1 MAQHTNAFPELQ
13 RDLRFI
19 PLGVDNPQVLTPTQ
33 ISRYNDRGHLFPID
47 IFSPAE
53 IAEIRAYIDDL
64 LPKAMA
70 AGWSNYDVV
79 NWHKTCRGIWD
90 IVTEPRIIDV
100 VADLLGDTVVLRHS
114 HLFAKL
120 PGDPKRVSWHQDAS
134 YWPLTPSRVVSAWLA
149 IDDVDIDNSA
159 MQVIPRSHH
168 HAQLRFR
175 DSTATE
181 NNVLAQTVD
190 NATDYGDA
198 PVALEMRAGQISLHS
213 DWILHSSEPN
223 RSDRRRCGLAMRY
236 LSADV
241 RAYDGWNANSTW
253 CRGTDPTAHWAN
265 HPRPDGEA
273 IPAPESAA
281 AADPVRE
288 ASLSPYRQQ

>member
-1 MAQHTNAFPELQ
+1 
-13 RDLRFI
+13 
-19 PLGVDNPQVLTPTQ
+19 
-33 ISRYNDRGHLFPID
+33 
-47 IFSPAE
+47 
-53 IAEIRAYIDDL
+53 
-64 LPKAMA
+64 MA

-100 VADLLGDTVVLRHS
+100 MADLLGDTVVLRHS

-149 IDDVDIDNSA
+149 IDDTDVTNSA
-159 MQVIPRSHH
+159 MQVIPGSHH
-168 HAQLRFR
+168 HAQVTFR

-181 NNVLAQTVD
+181 HNVLVQTVD
-190 NATDYGDA
+190 NPADYGDP

-213 DWILHSSEPN
+213 DWILHGSEPN
-223 RSDRRRCGLAMRY
+223 RSNRRRSGLAMRY

-241 RAYDGWNANSTW
+241 RAYNGWNGTPSGAAAPTPVATGPSTPAPTANSSPPPKTPPQP
-253 CRGTDPTAHWAN
+253 TPSEKHPSAPTARSSESGPGKSRPPQRHR
-265 HPRPDGEA
+265 PRA
-273 IPAPESAA
+273 LSHTWSTS
-281 AADPVRE
+281 VRVR
-288 ASLSPYRQQ
+288 LSRGRE

>member
-1 MAQHTNAFPELQ
+1 MAQHTNAFPELH

-19 PLGVDNPQVLTPTQ
+19 PLGVDDPQVLSPAQ
-33 ISRYNDRGHLFPID
+33 VRRYNEAGHLFPID
-47 IFSPAE
+47 IFTPGE

-64 LPKAMA
+64 LPRAMA
-70 AGWSNYDVV
+70 AGWDNYQVV
-79 NWHKTCRGIWD
+79 NWHKHCRGLWD
-90 IVTEPRIIDV
+90 IVTDPRIIDV
-100 VADLLGDTVVLRHS
+100 VADLLGDSVVLRHS

-159 MQVIPRSHH
+159 MHVIPGSHH
-168 HAQLRFR
+168 HAQLTFR

-181 NNVLAQTVD
+181 NNVLVQTVD
-190 NATDYGDA
+190 NAADYGEP

-213 DWILHSSEPN
+213 DWILHGSEPN

-241 RAYDGWNANSTW
+241 RAYDGWNANSVW
-253 CRGTDPTAHWAN
+253 CRGTDPTGHWAN
-265 HPRPDGEA
+265 HPRPDGEL
-273 IPAPESAA
+273 IPTVDHAP
-281 AADPVRE
+281 ADPVRD
-288 ASLSPYRQQ
+288 ASLSR